1 VKRLSIALPSSPG
14 LNSKSVLGGPGL
26 VLRRIATVLAS
37 PGYLLLDSWPRNW
50 IRPAGISWIW
60 WVCGCARCGS
70 DRVREW
76 GAWRYLVGRCVIP
89 CLDVKFELFLSFFG
103 EVLRFRWRSAGEPA
117 PDSCLALL
125 DLWNLFAPLLTHF
138 FPLLRPT
145 AGSARIEAA
154 CEGWSFSTSV

>member
-1 VKRLSIALPSSPG
+1 VTVKRLSIALPSSPG

-60 WVCGCARCGS
+60 WVSGCVAVLGLTVWVGS
-70 DRVREW
+70 CA
-76 GAWRYLVGRCVIP
+76 GVGCLAIARCVIR

-103 EVLRFRWRSAGEPA
+103 EVLRFRWRSAGEPG

-125 DLWNLFAPLLTHF
+125 DLWNLFAPFLVRF
-138 FPLLRPT
+138 FPLLRLFRPESKLPVK
-145 AGSARIEAA
+145 AGAS
-154 CEGWSFSTSV
+154 